1 MTTDKERQAAALMAS
16 AQDGNQAAYA
26 ELLAL
31 LTGVARAF
39 VRARIGALPWTD
51 DVVQETLLTVHLARH
66 TYDPA
71 RPFAPWFYAILRSRF
86 VDAARKHKRVA
97 TREVGAD
104 VLPDRTPADRAAP
117 DDDIDVARVR
127 ASLAA
132 LPERQ
137 REVIVGLKYRDESV
151 REVAARLG
159 LSESAVKVTA
169 HRGYKAMR
177 RWLGG
182 RRDAD

>member
-1 MTTDKERQAAALMAS
+1 MTPDKERQAAALMAS
-16 AQDGNQAAYA
+16 AQQGDEAAYA
-26 ELLAL
+26 DLLVLAASA
-31 LTGVARAF
+31 ARAF
-39 VRARIGALPWTD
+39 VRARLGAAPWAD

-66 TYDPA
+66 TYDPT

-86 VDAARKHKRVA
+86 VDAARRHKRVA
-97 TREVGAD
+97 AREVMVD
-104 VLPDRTPADRAAP
+104 VLPDPTPTNTGARGEEVDVDRL
-117 DDDIDVARVR
+117 R

-151 REVAARLG
+151 RELAARLG
-159 LSESAVKVTA
+159 LTESAVKVTA

>member
-1 MTTDKERQAAALMAS
+1 LTPDKERQAAALMAS
-16 AQDGNQAAYA
+16 AQQGDQAAYA
-26 ELLAL
+26 ELLVLIA
-31 LTGVARAF
+31 GAARAF
-39 VRARIGALPWTD
+39 VRARLGAAPWAD

-66 TYDPA
+66 TYDPK

-86 VDAARKHKRVA
+86 VDGARRHKRVA
-97 TREVGAD
+97 AREVMVD
-104 VLPDRTPADRAAP
+104 VVPDPAPADSGARGAEV
-117 DDDIDVARVR
+117 DIDRVR

-132 LPERQ
+132 LSDQQ

-159 LSESAVKVTA
+159 LTESAVKVTA